1 MPTAKLD
8 LPPQTLESSSG
19 KARELLATTQSRL
32 GFVPAMYANMANSP
46 GLLQTYMDGYARFR
60 AESGFTPAEQEVVF
74 LTISR
79 YHRCQYCM
87 AAHSLI
93 AERMSQVASEVLAA
107 LREGRP
113 VPDPRLQALSR
124 FTEVMVD
131 TRGNPTPADL
141 QAFRE
146 AGYTDRQALEIVLA
160 LAVKTL
166 SNFSN
171 HLMHTAPDGPFAAYA
186 WGS

>member
-1 MPTAKLD
+1 MQNATLN
-8 LPPQTLESSSG
+8 LIPQTLESTSG
-19 KARELLATTQSRL
+19 KAHELLAAAKSRM
-32 GFVPAMYANMANSP
+32 GSVPAMYANMANSP
-46 GLLQTYMDGYARFR
+46 GLLETYMQGDARFR

-79 YHRCQYCM
+79 YHRCLYCV

-93 AERMSQVASEVLAA
+93 AEKMSGVAPEVLAA
-107 LREGRP
+107 LRDGKP
-113 VPDPRLQALSR
+113 IADARLAALSR

-131 TRGNPTPADL
+131 SRGNPSPQDL
-141 QAFRE
+141 QAFRD
-146 AGYTDRQALEIVLA
+146 AGYSDRQALEIVLA

-171 HLMHTAPDGPFAAYA
+171 HLMHTELDGPFAAYA
-186 WGS
+186 WNG